1 MIERRGKKRSKNIL
15 LAGFDQEKSNPLKN
29 ALDISGYKITMAVNA
44 KEALKAV
51 SGANFDL
58 VIVDEETPEMPGI
71 SFASMVKTA
80 QATKNTPIAI
90 VSYSYSEKIREDGFK
105 VGVIGFL
112 HSPFTEREAVDF
124 VDALFISGKIS
135 QSPEIPRILAVEDSQ
150 LICKMYKAILS
161 KHGYDIKVEQ
171 DPLKAFEVIKEY
183 NPHLIL
189 MDANMPGIDGFEL
202 TRRIKADKKTEN
214 IRIIMVTGDT
224 KKQSAVKALDYG
236 AVDFLTKP
244 FDEEGLLARM
254 RVHLNNKRL
263 FDDLTRA
270 YHELRSLNDRL
281 ELLSITDGLTG
292 LFNHR
297 YFHEELNLE
306 MERAVASKK
315 PLSLILFD
323 IDHFK
328 KFNDAHGHKAGDAV
342 IEVVAEVIMKSAG
355 DDDTAAR
362 YGGEEFAII
371 MPGVMMEKAMESA
384 ERLRRAIEA
393 TELPYGD
400 TKLKVTVSIGVAM
413 WDEKLSDHRFI
424 ELADKALYESKKG
437 GRNRVTAAY
446 QEPGR

>member
-1 MIERRGKKRSKNIL
+1 MIERRGKKRYKSIL
-15 LAGFDQEKSNPLKN
+15 LVGFDPQSANPLKN
-29 ALDISGYKITMAVNA
+29 ALEASGDKIATAFNA
-44 KEALKAV
+44 KEALNV
-51 SGANFDL
+51 ISGASFDL
-58 VIVDEETPEMPGI
+58 VVVNEDTPEMPGV
-71 SFASMVKTA
+71 SFAGMVKAA
-80 QATKNTPIAI
+80 QATRNTPIAI

-105 VGVIGFL
+105 AGVIGFL
-112 HSPFTEREAVDF
+112 HSPFTETEAVEF
-124 VDALFISGKIS
+124 VDSLFISGKIN
-135 QSPEIPRILAVEDSQ
+135 QSPDVPRILAVEDSG

-161 KHGYDIKVEQ
+161 KHGYDIRVEQ
-171 DPLKAFEVIKEY
+171 DPLKAEDVIKEY

-189 MDANMPGIDGFEL
+189 MDANMPGMDGFEL

-244 FDEEGLLARM
+244 FDEEALLARM

-297 YFHEELNLE
+297 YFHEELNLA
-306 MERAVASKK
+306 MERAVSAKK

-328 KFNDAHGHKAGDAV
+328 KFNDTHGHKAGDAV
-342 IEVVAEVIMKSAG
+342 LQAVAEVSMKTAG
-355 DDDTAAR
+355 DNTAAR

-371 MPGVMMEKAMESA
+371 MPGVPMDKAMQSA
-384 ERLRRAIEA
+384 EALRRAIEA
-393 TELPYGD
+393 TELPYGGVV
-400 TKLKVTVSIGVAM
+400 LKVTVSIGVAM
-413 WDEKLSDHRFI
+413 WDGKLSDHRFI
-424 ELADKALYESKKG
+424 ELADKALYESKEN
-437 GRNRVTAAY
+437 GRNRVTAA
-446 QEPGR
+446 

>member
-1 MIERRGKKRSKNIL
+1 MIERRGRKRSRSIL
-15 LAGFDQEKSNPLKN
+15 LAGFGQDKIHTLKNPLE
-29 ALDISGYKITMAVNA
+29 ASGYKISVAVNSR
-44 KEALKAV
+44 EALKAV
-51 SGANFDL
+51 SETNFDL

-71 SFASMVKTA
+71 SFAGMVKAA
-80 QATKNTPIAI
+80 QATRNTPVAI

-105 VGVIGFL
+105 IGIIGFL
-112 HSPFTEREAVDF
+112 HSPFTEGEAVDF
-124 VDALFISGKIS
+124 VDSLFFSGKIN
-135 QSPEIPRILAVEDSQ
+135 QSPEIPRILAVEDSM
-150 LICKMYKAILS
+150 LICKMYKAILA
-161 KHGYDIKVEQ
+161 KHGYDIRVEQ
-171 DPLKAFEVIKEY
+171 DPLKAEEVIREY

-189 MDANMPGIDGFEL
+189 MDASMPGMDGFEL
-202 TRRIKADKKTEN
+202 TRKIKADKKTEN
-214 IRIIMVTGDT
+214 IRVIMVTGDT

-244 FDEEGLLARM
+244 FDEDGLLARM
-254 RVHLNNKRL
+254 RAHLNNKRL

-306 MERAVASKK
+306 MERALSAQK
-315 PLSLILFD
+315 PLSLTLFD

-342 IEVVAEVIMKSAG
+342 LQAVGEVIKKSVG
-355 DDDTAAR
+355 DDETAAR

-371 MPGVMMEKAMESA
+371 MPGIQMGKAMESA
-384 ERLRRAIEA
+384 ERLRRAIEV

-400 TKLKVTVSIGVAM
+400 MILKVTVSIGVAM
-413 WDEKLSDHRFI
+413 WDGKLSDHRLI
-424 ELADKALYESKKG
+424 ELADKALYKSKEG
-437 GRNRVTAAY
+437 GRNRVTAAT
-446 QEPGR
+446 Q

>member
-15 LAGFDQEKSNPLKN
+15 LAGFDQEKANQLKN
-29 ALDISGYKITMAVNA
+29 ALEAAGYKISMAVNA
-44 KEALKAV
+44 REALKAV
-51 SGANFDL
+51 SAANFDL

-71 SFASMVKTA
+71 SFAGIVKTA
-80 QATKNTPIAI
+80 QATKKTPIAI

-105 VGVIGFL
+105 IGVIGFL
-112 HSPFTEREAVDF
+112 HSPFTQREAVEF
-124 VDALFISGKIS
+124 VDSLFISGKIS

-150 LICKMYKAILS
+150 LICKMYTTILS
-161 KHGYDIKVEQ
+161 KHGYDIRVEP
-171 DPLKAFEVIKEY
+171 DPLKAEDVIREY
-183 NPHLIL
+183 HPHLIL
-189 MDANMPGIDGFEL
+189 MDANMPGMDGFEL
-202 TRRIKADKKTEN
+202 TRRVKADKKTEN
-214 IRIIMVTGDT
+214 IRVIMVTGDT

-254 RVHLNNKRL
+254 RAHLNNKRL

-306 MERAVASKK
+306 MERAVSAKK

-328 KFNDAHGHKAGDAV
+328 KFNDTHGHKAGDAV
-342 IEVVAEVIMKSAG
+342 LQAVGEVVMKSAG

-371 MPGVMMEKAMESA
+371 MPGVTMDMATKSA

-393 TELPYGD
+393 TELPYGGA
-400 TKLKVTVSIGVAM
+400 KLKVTVSIGVAM
-413 WDEKLSDHRFI
+413 WDGKLSDHRFI
-424 ELADKALYESKKG
+424 ELADKALYESKKN
-437 GRNRVTAAY
+437 GRNCVTAA
-446 QEPGR
+446 QPSA

>member
-1 MIERRGKKRSKNIL
+1 MIERRGKKRHRSIL
-15 LAGFDQEKSNPLKN
+15 LAGFGQDKIHPLKN
-29 ALDISGYKITMAVNA
+29 ALEASGYKISGAVNSRD
-44 KEALKAV
+44 ALKAV
-51 SGANFDL
+51 SETNFDL

-71 SFASMVKTA
+71 SFAAMLKAT
-80 QATKNTPIAI
+80 QATRNTPIAI

-105 VGVIGFL
+105 IGIIGFL
-112 HSPFTEREAVDF
+112 HSPFTEGEAVDF
-124 VDALFISGKIS
+124 VDSLFFSGKIN
-135 QSPEIPRILAVEDSQ
+135 QSPEIPRILAVEDSL
-150 LICKMYKAILS
+150 LICKMYKVILA
-161 KHGYDIKVEQ
+161 KHGYDIRVEQ
-171 DPLKAFEVIKEY
+171 DPLKAEEVIKEY

-189 MDANMPGIDGFEL
+189 MDANMPGMDGFEL

-214 IRIIMVTGDT
+214 IRVIMVTGDT

-244 FDEEGLLARM
+244 FDEDGLLARM
-254 RVHLNNKRL
+254 RAHLNNKRL

-306 MERAVASKK
+306 MERALSAKK
-315 PLSLILFD
+315 PLSLTLFD

-328 KFNDAHGHKAGDAV
+328 KFNDTHGHKAGDAV
-342 IEVVAEVIMKSAG
+342 LQAVGDAIKKSVG
-355 DDDTAAR
+355 DDETAAR

-371 MPGVMMEKAMESA
+371 MPGVQVGKAMESA
-384 ERLRRAIEA
+384 ERLRRAIEV

-400 TKLKVTVSIGVAM
+400 MILKVTVSIGVAM
-413 WDEKLSDHRFI
+413 WDGKLSDHRLI

-437 GRNRVTAAY
+437 GRNRVTAAA
-446 QEPGR
+446 

>member
-15 LAGFDQEKSNPLKN
+15 LAGFDPQSSNPLKN
-29 ALDISGYKITMAVNA
+29 ALEASGDKITTAFNA
-44 KEALKAV
+44 KEALNII
-51 SGANFDL
+51 SGASFDL
-58 VIVDEETPEMPGI
+58 VVVNEDTPEMPGV
-71 SFASMVKTA
+71 SFAGMVKAA
-80 QATKNTPIAI
+80 QATKKTPIAL

-105 VGVIGFL
+105 AGVIGFL
-112 HSPFTEREAVDF
+112 HSPFTETEAVEF
-124 VDALFISGKIS
+124 VDSLFISGKIN
-135 QSPEIPRILAVEDSQ
+135 QPPDIPRILAVEDSM

-171 DPLKAFEVIKEY
+171 DPLKALDVIKEY
-183 NPHLIL
+183 SPHLIL
-189 MDANMPGIDGFEL
+189 MDANMPGLDGFEL

-244 FDEEGLLARM
+244 FDEEALLARM

-297 YFHEELNLE
+297 YFHEELNLA
-306 MERAVASKK
+306 MERAVSAKK

-328 KFNDAHGHKAGDAV
+328 KFNDTHGHKAGDAV
-342 IEVVAEVIMKSAG
+342 LQAVAEVAMKTAG
-355 DDDTAAR
+355 DNTAAR

-371 MPGVMMEKAMESA
+371 MPGVPMDKAMQSA

-393 TELPYGD
+393 TELPYGGVA
-400 TKLKVTVSIGVAM
+400 LKVTVSIGVAM
-413 WDEKLSDHRFI
+413 WDGKLSDHRFI
-424 ELADKALYESKKG
+424 ELADKALYESKEN
-437 GRNRVTAAY
+437 GRNRVTAA
-446 QEPGR
+446 